1 MVMALGRRAVRAEDK
16 AARHRAILDAAARL
30 LRADADRMANVADV
44 AREAGLAKGTV
55 YLYFSGKEE
64 LLLALH
70 ERNAAAFFDALVS
83 RIDGPGLMSIDK
95 VLATLR
101 THMIDDPLFLP
112 LAARCLGV
120 IQQALGADVVTPYR
134 VRLARRLQH
143 AGAGLER
150 HFAGL
155 APGGGV
161 DLLRQS
167 FALILGL
174 WQLQAVAKP
183 AAPHAAEGPSRTAAA
198 FAGDVDRALSA
209 LWRGA
214 LAAPSRAR
222 T

>member
-1 MVMALGRRAVRAEDK
+1 MRWWRASTVR
-16 AARHRAILDAAARL
+16 RL
-30 LRADADRMANVADV
+30 L
-44 AREAGLAKGTV
+44 T
-55 YLYFSGKEE
+55 
-64 LLLALH
+64 
-70 ERNAAAFFDALVS
+70 
-83 RIDGPGLMSIDK
+83 IDK

-120 IQQALGADVVTPYR
+120 IQQALGPDVVTPYR
-134 VRLARRLQH
+134 VRLARRLER

-214 LAAPSRAR
+214 LAASSRRADLSAMPTVRAVDGRDLRAPQAR
-222 T
+222 GPRRGKIRPGRPCAALP

>member
-1 MVMALGRRAVRAEDK
+1 MAIGRRAVRAEDK

-30 LRADADRMANVADV
+30 LRSDPDRMASVADV
-44 AREAGLAKGTV
+44 ARDAGLAKGTV

-70 ERNAAAFFDALVS
+70 ERNAGAFFDALVA
-83 RIDGPGLMSIDK
+83 RVDGAALLTIDK
-95 VLATLR
+95 VLATLQ

-120 IQQALGADVVTPYR
+120 IQQALGPDVVTPYR
-134 VRLARRLQH
+134 VRLARRLER

-183 AAPHAAEGPSRTAAA
+183 AAPPAAEGPSRTAAT

-214 LAAPSRAR
+214 LAASSRPR

>member
-1 MVMALGRRAVRAEDK
+1 MAIGRRAVRAEDK
-16 AARHRAILDAAARL
+16 ASRHRAILDAAARL
-30 LRADADRMANVADV
+30 LRADTGRLASVAEV

-55 YLYFSGKEE
+55 YLYFAGKEE

-70 ERNAAAFFDALVS
+70 ERNAGAFFDALLS
-83 RIDGPGLMSIDK
+83 RVDNPAPLSIEK
-95 VLATLR
+95 VLATLQA
-101 THMIDDPLFLP
+101 HMIDDPLFLP

-120 IQQALGADVVTPYR
+120 IQQAIGPDVVAPFR
-134 VRLARRLQH
+134 ARLARRLER
-143 AGAGLER
+143 AGTGLER

-155 APGGGV
+155 AAGRGV

-183 AAPHAAEGPSRTAAA
+183 ATTHSTDGSTRAVSA
-198 FAGDVDRALSA
+198 FAGDVDRALLA

-214 LAAPSRAR
+214 LATPSRAR

>member
-1 MVMALGRRAVRAEDK
+1 MAIGQRAMRAEDK
-16 AARHRAILDAAARL
+16 AARHRAILDAAGRL
-30 LRADADRMANVADV
+30 LRADPDRFASVAEV
-44 AREAGLAKGTV
+44 AREAGLAKGTM
-55 YLYFSGKEE
+55 YLYFSSKEE

-70 ERNAAAFFDALVS
+70 ERNAGAFFDALVS
-83 RIDGPGLMSIDK
+83 RADGPAPLSVEK

-101 THMIDDPLFLP
+101 AHMIDDPLFLP

-120 IQQALGADVVTPYR
+120 IQQAIGAEIVAPFR
-134 VRLARRLQH
+134 ARLARRLER
-143 AGAGLER
+143 AGTGLER

-155 APGGGV
+155 AKGGGV

-183 AAPHAAEGPSRTAAA
+183 TVTPATDGPSRAAPA
-198 FAGDVDRALSA
+198 FAVDVDRALAA

-214 LAAPSRAR
+214 LASSLRVRA
-222 T
+222 